1 MSITFDGFEKL
12 AAELDKQGK
21 ELKPAV
27 TEALEETQKY
37 IQQQVESASEVY
49 SSGGRKGYAE
59 GNLVNSIITDP
70 KIEWEGNTAK
80 VGVGF
85 SSQKDKKGFIHS
97 LFVMYGVPAHG
108 KFNRGYQKDT
118 KVYNAIRGIRTKN
131 EIKKIQQE
139 VMKKYLDS

>member
-85 SSQKDKKGFIHS
+85 SYKKDKKGFIHS

-118 KVYNAIRGIRTKN
+118 KVYNAIRGIRTKKQI
-131 EIKKIQQE
+131 EKIQKE
-139 VMKKYLDS
+139 VMEKYFD